1 MSLESYG
8 KKIYYYYYFI
18 FLMGGGIKGVKR
30 GWRGGMVTCRS
41 QGVTGKLQGPMW
53 VSHGGHRVLQG
64 A

>member
-1 MSLESYG
+1 MV
-8 KKIYYYYYFI
+8 KKYIIIIILFFYW
-18 FLMGGGIKGVKR
+18 GGGIKGVKR